1 MTLVSV
7 TIITVVVAHRAL
19 TIIQGLYKQHPL
31 VGTLTA
37 DIFFCTMR
45 LIRSRQYPDGSNPL
59 ELLKESF
66 RSFSDMFDMRA
77 ALLLLPLVGF
87 SQNDPMFVHEVQD
100 AVQKSEVPCS
110 ILSNVTSLWPDALY
124 EQLEAADTSL
134 AGVEIVRKNYQ
145 DKLRK
150 KRHEEEEAL
159 DGPQHRKVPRAPV
172 PVETS
177 LTSRTHSYDPG
188 PLPGYDT
195 GDPSADQGSLYWS

>member
-1 MTLVSV
+1 MT
-7 TIITVVVAHRAL
+7 HRAL

-37 DIFFCTMR
+37 DIFCTMR

-110 ILSNVTSLWPDALY
+110 ILSSVKSLWPDALY

-134 AGVEIVRKNYQ
+134 AGVGAGRKSHQ
-145 DKLRK
+145 GMLCKEQQQVQ
-150 KRHEEEEAL
+150 EEEDEEEDDVL
-159 DGPQHRKVPRAPV
+159 DGQQHKKAPRAPV

-177 LTSRTHSYDPG
+177 LTSRTRSYG
-188 PLPGYDT
+188 T
-195 GDPSADQGSLYWS
+195 GDPYADQGSLYWS

>member
-1 MTLVSV
+1 M
-7 TIITVVVAHRAL
+7 
-19 TIIQGLYKQHPL
+19 
-31 VGTLTA
+31 GTLTA

-110 ILSNVTSLWPDALY
+110 ILSTVTSLWPDALY

-150 KRHEEEEAL
+150 KRQEEEEGAAL
-159 DGPQHRKVPRAPV
+159 DDQQQQQQHKKAPRAPV

-177 LTSRTHSYDPG
+177 LTSRTRSYDPG
-188 PLPGYDT
+188 PLPGYETT